1 MCDILYFQILGGVG
15 GRIYICC
22 GGGDII
28 KNKKKPKSKIKI
40 IVNVIFKF
48 PYFNT
53 TLIILM

>member
-1 MCDILYFQILGGVG
+1 MWWVVSG
-15 GRIYICC
+15 

-40 IVNVIFKF
+40 IVNVICKF